1 MKKRNILVLGG
12 YGGNNV
18 GDDAQLEGSL
28 NDLKAIIPE
37 ASVIVLT
44 PNLEQTMSRHW
55 PSSVAYAPRI
65 SFFDFDENSGRYIK
79 WWVKSNKEWLLNQL
93 NFVVTEAV
101 KFKTGL
107 SHSLSDKQMQAIELI
122 RNASIVYYAGGGFL
136 MGPTGSRLWDGALVC
151 QLAKIFDT
159 PVVMSGQ
166 NMGIWQNPFNLDLA
180 ASSFDKVRLIGTRD
194 RTFSKEELRK
204 VGVEGDHIFDTH
216 DDALYI
222 NTGEV
227 RIRDYILKRVG
238 LEKDEPYIS
247 LSFHLEDG
255 IEDII
260 KSIRKCSELPILII
274 PTCPPDKGPQSRVYK
289 RLKDAGS
296 HKLHIVSHLYSHN
309 KIKSLIGNAEIC
321 ISTRHHP
328 VIFALG
334 CNVPAL
340 SLNYTEYFS
349 QKNFGALELCNIGHL
364 SFDIKAKNDID
375 YTSLETL
382 INEILRNRDSFS
394 KTIEKSHLLITD
406 NKNKFLK
413 LLRDIW
419 NESVENKR

>member
-28 NDLKAIIPE
+28 NDLKSTIPE

-79 WWVKSNKEWLLNQL
+79 WWIRGNKEWLLNQL
-93 NFVVTEAV
+93 DFIITEAV
-101 KFKTGL
+101 KFDNGL
-107 SHSLSDKQMQAIELI
+107 NHSLSDKQMQAIELI
-122 RNASIVYYAGGGFL
+122 KNASIIYYAGGGFL

-166 NMGIWQNPFNLDLA
+166 NIGIWQNSFNRDLA
-180 ASSFDKVRLIGTRD
+180 ATSFDKVKLVGTRD
-194 RTFSKEELRK
+194 RTFSKKELIK
-204 VGVEGDHIFDTH
+204 VGITGSYIFDTH

-222 NTGEV
+222 KTDEV

-238 LEKDEPYIS
+238 LEKDKPYIS

-255 IEDII
+255 MEDII
-260 KSIRKCSELPILII
+260 RSIRKNSELPILII

-289 RLKDAGS
+289 RLKDSGFNEIY
-296 HKLHIVSHLYSHN
+296 IVSHLHSHN
-309 KIKSLIGNAEIC
+309 KIKSLIGNAEVC

-349 QKNFGALELCNIGHL
+349 QKNFGALELCNVGHL
-364 SFDIKAKNDID
+364 SFDIKDVNNID
-375 YTSLETL
+375 YTLLEVS
-382 INEILRNRDSFS
+382 INEILSNRNNLSRI
-394 KTIEKSHLLITD
+394 IERSHLSIAD
-406 NKNKFLK
+406 NKTKFLS

-419 NESVENKR
+419 DGLSIS